1 MPRRPSQDRKIL
13 RLRRHRHLRRRILRP
28 VLLIRP
34 RHLLL
39 ATRTRVPL
47 ALRLFVISENPLL
60 WRLHRRLMVM
70 CHLHS
75 VFTLPQLP
83 LVHPVLLVVEV
94 VLLLLL
100 DLLLLPRLGLL
111 SHLVPFLHL
120 VAALLLAALNLD
132 TEIIL
137 KASIG
142 VSTVSTLT
150 KSMR

>member
-1 MPRRPSQDRKIL
+1 MQRRPSPDRKIL
-13 RLRRHRHLRRRILRP
+13 RLRRHMHLRRRILRP
-28 VLLIRP
+28 VLLLRR

-47 ALRLFVISENPLL
+47 ALRLFVIRDNPLL

-100 DLLLLPRLGLL
+100 DLLLPRLGLL
-111 SHLVPFLHL
+111 RHPVPFLHL
-120 VAALLLAALNLD
+120 VAVLLLAALNLD

-137 KASIG
+137 KESIG